1 MRFLTLLAA
10 MALSSIM
17 LAEHLPG
24 GNISVRCV
32 SGNQHEVTLK
42 LWRECTGA
50 AMIGQTINF
59 VNTCGVSFSLN
70 NMPLISVANVSP
82 VCEGQADQTTCDGGP
97 FIGIEEYT
105 YRTTVN
111 LSPCNFWR
119 IYWSTCCRFPALNLQ
134 GSQGI
139 YVEALVNNLGGT
151 CNEYP
156 TFSDNTPPLVCVN
169 QPVSYDPGVLFTQG
183 QDLRFRLINARR
195 LLNSDPQNLDIQS
208 VTYQSPFTGPAP
220 YTGLAIDSITGQI
233 SFTPLGQGYIVCVIA
248 IEVRDAGGVWRG
260 TIMRDFPFIAQAC
273 DNNVPDA
280 ASGTIEDV
288 SGEAVATAAYALN
301 ACGSAC
307 FSIAVADADGAQ
319 SVSLT
324 SNIGSA
330 IPGAEFIASPGNP
343 ATASICIGDNV
354 PEGSYLFTVTATDDA
369 CPVIGTQVFTY
380 VISVSASAEAG
391 ADATI
396 PLCPGETIDLTAY
409 VTGDNGGIWSD
420 GPIVSGTGTYTY
432 TITGSCGEDEAVFE
446 VVQGSAPNAGEDAEV
461 EICAGGAVNLSNYLT
476 GDAGGVWSEG
486 PQVGSP
492 GEYTYTV
499 STGCGSDEAVFT
511 VVETTPPNAGGDNTI
526 LVCPQADAFALIDS
540 LLGTP
545 DADGAWFFEENAVPG
560 TFDPLLDPE
569 GDYCY
574 VVEHPQCGTASA
586 CVRIALLPQDDPY
599 CISLGVLETEV
610 PAALHPNPT
619 DGLVFIR
626 ATGTGMIEA
635 IDASGRMV
643 WSAPVVAGTS
653 AITLPGSMVNGS
665 YAMRITR
672 TDGTVTVQR
681 FELLR

>member
-10 MALSSIM
+10 MAVSLSM

-50 AMIGQTINF
+50 EMIGQTINF

-82 VCEGQADQTTCDGGP
+82 VCEGQADQTTCDGGTL
-97 FIGIEEYT
+97 IGIEEYT

-111 LSPCNFWR
+111 LSPCSSWR

-151 CNEYP
+151 CIEYP

-169 QPVSYDPGVLFTQG
+169 QPVSYDPGVVFTQG

-208 VTYQSPFTGPAP
+208 VTYQSPFTGPEP

-233 SFTPLGQGYIVCVIA
+233 TFTPLGQGYIVCVIA
-248 IEVRDAGGVWRG
+248 VEVRDSNGVLRG
-260 TIMRDFPFIAQAC
+260 TIMRDFPFIAQVC

-288 SGEAVATAAYALN
+288 SGAAVGTGPYALN
-301 ACGSAC
+301 LCGSAC
-307 FSIAVADADGAQ
+307 FSVTITDSDAAQ
-319 SVSLT
+319 TVSLS

-330 IPGAEFIASPGNP
+330 IPSAEFVASSGNP
-343 ATASICIGDNV
+343 ASASICIGDNV
-354 PEGSYLFTVTATDDA
+354 PEGTYSFTVTATDNS

-380 VISVSASAEAG
+380 VVTISSNAG
-391 ADATI
+391 AGEDATI
-396 PLCPGETIDLTAY
+396 PLCPGETIDLTAF
-409 VTGDNGGIWSD
+409 VTGDNGGVWSE
-420 GPIVSGTGTYTY
+420 GPIVSGIGTYTY
-432 TITGSCGEDEAVFE
+432 TITSSCGEDEAVFD
-446 VVQGSAPNAGEDAEV
+446 VVLGVAPNAGDDAEV
-461 EICAGGAVNLSNYLT
+461 GICVGSAVNLSNYVN
-476 GDAGGVWSEG
+476 GDAGGVWSAG
-486 PQVGSP
+486 PQVGTP

-511 VVETTPPNAGGDNTI
+511 VVEATPPNAGGDNSI
-526 LVCPQADAFALIDS
+526 LVCPQVDAFALIDS

-545 DADGAWFFEENAVPG
+545 DTDGTWFFEQNAVSG
-560 TFDPLLDPE
+560 TFDPALDPE

-574 VVEHPQCGTASA
+574 VVTHPECGSASA
-586 CVRIALLPQDDPY
+586 CVRIALLPQNDPY
-599 CISLGVLETEV
+599 CISLGVQETESTT
-610 PAALHPNPT
+610 ALHPNPT
-619 DGLVFIR
+619 DGLLFIR
-626 ATGTGMIEA
+626 AAAPARAEA
-635 IDASGRMV
+635 IDASGRVV
-643 WSAPVVAGTS
+643 WSASLGTGTS
-653 AITLPGSMVNGS
+653 AITLPASLVNGS
-665 YAMRITR
+665 YAMRMTR
-672 TDGTVTVQR
+672 SDGTVSVQR